1 MIGNIIKMAQNKI
14 GELVNIG
21 GEKLILKW
29 FVIALWLLPLIPQ
42 IIDNY
47 MKYLRNTTL
56 NPLLNFFSI

>member
-14 GELVNIG
+14 GALVNIG
-21 GEKLILKW
+21 EEKLILKW

>member
-14 GELVNIG
+14 GALVNIG
-21 GEKLILKW
+21 REKLILKW

>member
-14 GELVNIG
+14 GALVNIG

-29 FVIALWLLPLIPQ
+29 FVIALWLLPQ